1 MSKSNNIIAT
11 WTALLTLGAVAVVA
25 IAAGGS
31 IAVALAEAAIVVQR
45 VEEIGGAS
53 AP

>member
-1 MSKSNNIIAT
+1 MQ
-11 WTALLTLGAVAVVA
+11 LTLGAVAVVA
-25 IAAGGS
+25 IAAGAS
-31 IAVALAEAAIVVQR
+31 IAVALAEAAIVVQG